1 MPPKKSK
8 GKKSH
13 GYKKRKSYK
22 SKLGRPSRG
31 LTQSTYFFTRKI
43 SNVIRLAD
51 TTLSNGWNASSD
63 NGIYKDWNF
72 ALSELTDYSDFTTLF
87 KQYKI
92 CAVQV
97 ELTFNNTGSVV
108 SASDGTTAAI
118 QPGTQLQVYTI
129 PNRVGT
135 ARTPGISPLTEQI
148 VLNTQASKKRLAL
161 NGGRPLKYYMKLN
174 QLGEIFNT
182 TLNTDYTVSKA
193 RYISTGEVDTKH
205 YGMEMY
211 LNRVDGNTLSSSISN
226 EQVMRETITY
236 YIACKGVE

>member
-1 MPPKKSK
+1 MPPKNSK
-8 GKKSH
+8 GKKSN
-13 GYKKRKSYK
+13 GYNKRKSYK

-31 LTQSTYFFTRKI
+31 LTQSTYFFTRKK
-43 SNVIRLAD
+43 SNVIKLSD
-51 TTLSNGWNASSD
+51 TTLSDGWNVSSD

-72 ALSELTDYSDFTTLF
+72 NLSELTDYTDFTALF

-108 SASDGTTAAI
+108 SANDGSTASI
-118 QPGTQLQVYTI
+118 MPGTQLQLYTI
-129 PNRVGT
+129 PNRVGK
-135 ARTPGISPLTEQI
+135 ARGALSPLTEAI

-182 TLNTDYTVSKA
+182 SINTDYVVTRP
-193 RYISTGEVDTKH
+193 RYISTDEVNTKH

-211 LNRVDGNTLSSSISN
+211 LNRVDGVTLSSDIAN

>member
-8 GKKSH
+8 GKKSN
-13 GYKKRKSYK
+13 GYKKKKSYK
-22 SKLGRPSRG
+22 SKLGKPSKG
-31 LTQSTYFFTRKI
+31 LTQSTYFFTRKV
-43 SNVIRLAD
+43 SNVINLSD

-72 ALSELTDYSDFTTLF
+72 QLAELTDYTDFTALF

-108 SASDGTTAAI
+108 SANDGSTASVM
-118 QPGTQLQVYTI
+118 PGCQLQLYTI
-129 PNRVGT
+129 PNRVGKSRG
-135 ARTPGISPLTEQI
+135 ALSPLTEAI
-148 VLNTQASKKRLAL
+148 ILNTQASKKRLAL
-161 NGGRPLKYYMKLN
+161 NGGKPLKYYMKLN
-174 QLGEIFNT
+174 QLGEIYNT
-182 TLNTDYTVSKA
+182 TVNTDYVVSRA
-193 RYISTGEVDTKH
+193 RYVSTEEVNTKH

-211 LNRVDGNTLSSSISN
+211 LNRVDGTTLSSSIAN